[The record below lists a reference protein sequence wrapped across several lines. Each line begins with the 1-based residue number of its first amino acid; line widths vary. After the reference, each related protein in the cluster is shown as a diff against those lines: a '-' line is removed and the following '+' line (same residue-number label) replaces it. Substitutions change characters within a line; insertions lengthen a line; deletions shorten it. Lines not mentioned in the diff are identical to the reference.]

1 MAPILQMETEVKN
14 KFVVNTCLIF
24 ILSLQC
30 AALFIKRIEGRIIM
44 AKRCAICN
52 KGPMSGNNVSHAHN
66 TTRRRFLPNLN
77 PVRAVIAGRV
87 QRIRVCS
94 ACLRSNKVQKPA
106 A

>member
-1 MAPILQMETEVKN
+1 
-14 KFVVNTCLIF
+14 
-24 ILSLQC
+24 
-30 AALFIKRIEGRIIM
+30 M
-44 AKRCAICN
+44 AKRCEICS

-77 PVRAVIAGRV
+77 RVRAVIAGRV

-106 A
+106 T